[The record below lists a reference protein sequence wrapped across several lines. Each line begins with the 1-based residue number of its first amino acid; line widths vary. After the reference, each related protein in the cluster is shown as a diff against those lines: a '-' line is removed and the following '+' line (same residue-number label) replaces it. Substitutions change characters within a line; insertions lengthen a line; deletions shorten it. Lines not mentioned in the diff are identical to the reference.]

1 MAMYVRPFSSPK
13 SKTVTMFG
21 WLSWAAD
28 WASRWNLRRKSGSAA
43 RAGAIVLMATYR
55 LSNGSLAL

>member
-1 MAMYVRPFSSPK
+1 MYVRPSSSPK
-13 SKTVTMFG
+13 SKTVTMLV

-28 WASRWNLRRKSGSAA
+28 WASRWKRRLKSRSAA

-55 LSNGSLAL
+55 LRSGSLAL